1 MPEPRHLMMSA
12 LLMSLLVLTAPDRAI
27 LSQTDVEPAPS
38 AEEIAAE
45 SKAAELRAIR
55 SLARTHSSAAAE
67 VLAGVI
73 YQEAVAAGVDPLMVA
88 AIVAKESSFCATVVS
103 RSGAVGLMQ
112 LRPFV
117 ARDIAE
123 RIELEW
129 SGTPMLHQPE
139 SNLRLGIRYY
149 AELVERFDGD
159 VHLALAAYNRGP
171 TRLSRQLR
179 SGMTITSRYADRILG
194 LYMDLDAQRVT
205 TLSLRG

>member
-1 MPEPRHLMMSA
+1 MPETRHLMLSG
-12 LLMSLLVLTAPDRAI
+12 LLMILLALTAPHRAI
-27 LSQTDVEPAPS
+27 LPQPAGEPAPS
-38 AEEIAAE
+38 AEQIAAE

-55 SLARTHSSAAAE
+55 SLAKEHSNAAARE
-67 VLAGVI
+67 LAGVI
-73 YQEAVAAGVDPLMVA
+73 HREAIAAGVDPLMVA
-88 AIVAKESSFCATVVS
+88 AIVAKESSFRTTVVS

-123 RIELEW
+123 RIDLEW
-129 SGTPMLHQPE
+129 GGTTTLHQPK

-159 VHLALAAYNRGP
+159 VHLALVAYNRGP

-179 SGMTITSRYADRILG
+179 SGATITSRYADRILG
-194 LYMDLDAQRVT
+194 LYQDLEEQRLTILGV
-205 TLSLRG
+205 SG